1 MNKQGK
7 VDFQRESHM
16 ALAVSETEQDSMV
29 LALHHVLCLPFVFG
43 KLQSKNKVNQ
53 GSEKCGNEGKQ
64 SMETK

>member
-1 MNKQGK
+1 
-7 VDFQRESHM
+7 M